1 MTLFQYKENY
11 MEEVNNENQVQAEE
25 ELVVDVVETPTDEA
39 EPEAVEANSG
49 GDEELDKY
57 TRGVSKRINKLN
69 DKIREAEIRANEA
82 ESKYQKLSNE
92 YVSVKSRANVLDKN
106 YTEEYENRV
115 KSQRQQAEDLYRKAR
130 ETNDP
135 DLEVKSV
142 ELLNK
147 VSLEEERVRLAKVQ
161 LQTQEE
167 QNFTNVQENVQ
178 NVQQPVYDKPKP
190 DSKAVEWQEKNDWF
204 QKDRVKTYTAM
215 GIHEDL
221 INEGFDGTDNDY
233 YEELDKRLQK
243 VYPDLQVKP
252 EGVSKDTN
260 STVQRVASASSGS
273 RQGTQ
278 GKKSGIKINSN
289 HASVKS
295 NLKPYGMSQQEWLK
309 RVGKEI
315 VKLEGVK

>member
-1 MTLFQYKENY
+1 MNEI
-11 MEEVNNENQVQAEE
+11 NNENQVEAEE
-25 ELVVDVVETPTDEA
+25 IVVDVEDTPVAGEPVVETD
-39 EPEAVEANSG
+39 SG
-49 GDEELDKY
+49 GDDELDKY
-57 TRGVSKRINKLN
+57 TKGVSKRINKLN
-69 DKIREAEIRANEA
+69 DKIRQAEQRAAEY
-82 ESKYQKLSNE
+82 ESKYTQLSNE
-92 YVSVKSRANVLDKN
+92 YNTVKKRASVLDKS

-115 KSQRQQAEDLYRKAR
+115 RSQRQQAEDLYRKAR

-135 DLEVKSV
+135 ELEVKSV

-161 LQTQEE
+161 LENQQQQT
-167 QNFTNVQENVQ
+167 FTNSAQTVQ
-178 NVQQPVYDKPKP
+178 NVQQEVYDKPKP
-190 DSKAVEWQEKNDWF
+190 DSKAVEWQKNNDWF

-221 INEGFDGTDNDY
+221 INEGFDGHDDEY
-233 YEELDKRLQK
+233 YEELDKRLLK
-243 VYPDLQVKP
+243 VYPDIRNKP

-295 NLKPYGMSQQEWLK
+295 NLKPYGMSQEEWLK

-315 VKLEGVK
+315 VKLEGAK

>member
-1 MTLFQYKENY
+1 MDEINK
-11 MEEVNNENQVQAEE
+11 ENQVQAEE
-25 ELVVDVVETPTDEA
+25 ELVVDVVDTPIDEA
-39 EPEAVEANSG
+39 EAEAVETNSG

-69 DKIREAEIRANEA
+69 DKIREAEIRASEA
-82 ESKYQKLSNE
+82 ESKYAKLSNE
-92 YVSVKSRANVLDKN
+92 YNSVKNRANVLDKN
-106 YTEEYENRV
+106 YTDEYENRV

-161 LQTQEE
+161 LETQE
-167 QNFTNVQENVQ
+167 NTTNVQQNVQ
-178 NVQQPVYDKPKP
+178 NVEQQVYDKPKP

-278 GKKSGIKINSN
+278 GKKSGIKISSN

>member
-1 MTLFQYKENY
+1 
-11 MEEVNNENQVQAEE
+11 MEEINKENQVQAEE

-39 EPEAVEANSG
+39 EAEAVETNSG

-69 DKIREAEIRANEA
+69 DKIREAEIRASEA
-82 ESKYQKLSNE
+82 ESKYARLSNE
-92 YVSVKSRANVLDKN
+92 YDSVKNRANVLDKN
-106 YTEEYENRV
+106 YTDEYENRV

-161 LQTQEE
+161 LETQE
-167 QNFTNVQENVQ
+167 NTTNVQQNVQ
-178 NVQQPVYDKPKP
+178 NVEQQVYDKPKP
-190 DSKAVEWQEKNDWF
+190 DSKAVDWQEKNDWF

>member
-1 MTLFQYKENY
+1 MNEI
-11 MEEVNNENQVQAEE
+11 NNENQVEAEE
-25 ELVVDVVETPTDEA
+25 IVVDVEDTPVAEEPVVETD
-39 EPEAVEANSG
+39 SG
-49 GDEELDKY
+49 GDDELDKY
-57 TRGVSKRINKLN
+57 TKGVSKRINKLN
-69 DKIREAEIRANEA
+69 DKIRQAEQRAAEY
-82 ESKYQKLSNE
+82 ESKYTQLSNE
-92 YVSVKSRANVLDKN
+92 YNTVKQRANVLDKS

-135 DLEVKSV
+135 ELEVKSV

-161 LQTQEE
+161 LENQQQQT
-167 QNFTNVQENVQ
+167 FTNSAQTVQ
-178 NVQQPVYDKPKP
+178 NVQQEVYDKPKP
-190 DSKAVEWQEKNDWF
+190 DSKAVEWQKNNDWF

-221 INEGFDGTDNDY
+221 INEGFDGHDDEY
-233 YEELDKRLQK
+233 YEELDKRLLK
-243 VYPDLQVKP
+243 VYPDIRNKP

-295 NLKPYGMSQQEWLK
+295 NLKPYGMSQEEWLK

-315 VKLEGVK
+315 VKLEGAK

>member
-1 MTLFQYKENY
+1 MNE
-11 MEEVNNENQVQAEE
+11 MNNENQVETEE
-25 ELVVDVVETPTDEA
+25 IVVDVEDTPVAEETAIETD
-39 EPEAVEANSG
+39 SG
-49 GDEELDKY
+49 GDDELDKY
-57 TRGVSKRINKLN
+57 TKGVSKRINKLN
-69 DKIREAEIRANEA
+69 DKIRQAEQRAAEY
-82 ESKYQKLSNE
+82 ESKYTQLSNE
-92 YVSVKSRANVLDKN
+92 YNTVKKRASVLDKS

-135 DLEVKSV
+135 ELEVKSV

-161 LQTQEE
+161 LENQQQQT
-167 QNFTNVQENVQ
+167 FTNSAQNVQ
-178 NVQQPVYDKPKP
+178 NVQQQVYDKPKP
-190 DSKAVEWQEKNDWF
+190 DSKAVEWQKNNDWF

-221 INEGFDGTDNDY
+221 INEGFDGHDDDY
-233 YEELDKRLQK
+233 YQELDKRLLK
-243 VYPDLQVKP
+243 VYPDIRNKP

-295 NLKPYGMSQQEWLK
+295 NLKPYGMSQEEWLK

-315 VKLEGVK
+315 VKLEGAK

>member
-1 MTLFQYKENY
+1 MNE
-11 MEEVNNENQVQAEE
+11 MNNENQVEAEE
-25 ELVVDVVETPTDEA
+25 IVVDVEDTPVAEEPVVETD
-39 EPEAVEANSG
+39 SG
-49 GDEELDKY
+49 GDDELDKY
-57 TRGVSKRINKLN
+57 TKGVSKRINKLN
-69 DKIREAEIRANEA
+69 DKIRQAEQRAAEY
-82 ESKYQKLSNE
+82 ESKYTQLSNE
-92 YVSVKSRANVLDKN
+92 YNTVKNRASVLDKS

-135 DLEVKSV
+135 ELEVKSV

-161 LQTQEE
+161 LESQQRQT
-167 QNFTNVQENVQ
+167 FTNSAQTVQ
-178 NVQQPVYDKPKP
+178 NVQQEVYDKPKP
-190 DSKAVEWQEKNDWF
+190 DSKAVEWQKNNDWF

-221 INEGFDGTDNDY
+221 INEGFDGHDDDY
-233 YEELDKRLQK
+233 YEELDKRLLK
-243 VYPDLQVKP
+243 VYPDIRNKP

-295 NLKPYGMSQQEWLK
+295 NLKPYGMSQEEWLK

-315 VKLEGVK
+315 VKLEGAK

>member
-1 MTLFQYKENY
+1 MNDI
-11 MEEVNNENQVQAEE
+11 NNENQVETEE
-25 ELVVDVVETPTDEA
+25 IVVDVEDTPVAEEPVVETD
-39 EPEAVEANSG
+39 SG
-49 GDEELDKY
+49 GDDELDKY
-57 TRGVSKRINKLN
+57 TKGVSKRINKLN
-69 DKIREAEIRANEA
+69 DKIRQAEQRAAEY
-82 ESKYQKLSNE
+82 ESKYTQLSNE
-92 YVSVKSRANVLDKN
+92 YNTVKKRASVLDKS

-135 DLEVKSV
+135 ELEVKSV

-161 LQTQEE
+161 LENQQQQT
-167 QNFTNVQENVQ
+167 FTNSAQSVQ
-178 NVQQPVYDKPKP
+178 NVQQEVYDKPKP
-190 DSKAVEWQEKNDWF
+190 DSKAVEWQKSNDWF

-221 INEGFDGTDNDY
+221 INEGFDGHDDEY
-233 YEELDKRLQK
+233 YEELDKRLLK
-243 VYPDLQVKP
+243 VYPDIRNKP

-295 NLKPYGMSQQEWLK
+295 NLKPYGMSQEEWLK

-315 VKLEGVK
+315 VKLEGAK

>member
-1 MTLFQYKENY
+1 MNEI
-11 MEEVNNENQVQAEE
+11 NNENQVEAEE
-25 ELVVDVVETPTDEA
+25 IVVDVEDTPVAEEPVVETD
-39 EPEAVEANSG
+39 SG
-49 GDEELDKY
+49 GDDELDKY
-57 TRGVSKRINKLN
+57 TKGVSKRINKLN
-69 DKIREAEIRANEA
+69 DKIRKAEQRAAEY
-82 ESKYQKLSNE
+82 ESKYTQLSNE
-92 YVSVKSRANVLDKN
+92 YNTVKQRASVLDKS

-115 KSQRQQAEDLYRKAR
+115 KSQRQQAEELYRKAR

-135 DLEVKSV
+135 ELEVKSV

-161 LQTQEE
+161 LENQQQQT
-167 QNFTNVQENVQ
+167 FTNSAQTVQ
-178 NVQQPVYDKPKP
+178 NVQQQVYDKPKP
-190 DSKAVEWQEKNDWF
+190 DSKAVEWQKNNDWF

-221 INEGFDGTDNDY
+221 INEGFDGHDDEY
-233 YEELDKRLQK
+233 YEELDKRLLK
-243 VYPDLQVKP
+243 VYPDIRNKP

-295 NLKPYGMSQQEWLK
+295 NLKPYGMSQEEWLK

-315 VKLEGVK
+315 VKLEGAK

>member
-1 MTLFQYKENY
+1 MNE
-11 MEEVNNENQVQAEE
+11 MNNENQVETEE
-25 ELVVDVVETPTDEA
+25 IVVDVEDTPVAEEPVVETD
-39 EPEAVEANSG
+39 SG
-49 GDEELDKY
+49 GDDELDKY
-57 TRGVSKRINKLN
+57 TKGVSKRINKLN
-69 DKIREAEIRANEA
+69 EKIRQAEQRAAEY
-82 ESKYQKLSNE
+82 ESKYTQLSNE
-92 YVSVKSRANVLDKN
+92 YNTVKNRASVLDKS

-135 DLEVKSV
+135 ELEVKSV

-161 LQTQEE
+161 LENQQQQT
-167 QNFTNVQENVQ
+167 FTNSAQTVQ
-178 NVQQPVYDKPKP
+178 NVQQEVYDKPKP
-190 DSKAVEWQEKNDWF
+190 DSKAVEWQKNNDWF

-221 INEGFDGTDNDY
+221 INEGFDGHDDDY
-233 YEELDKRLQK
+233 YQELDKRLLK
-243 VYPDLQVKP
+243 VYPDIRNKP

-295 NLKPYGMSQQEWLK
+295 NLKPYGMSQEEWLK

-315 VKLEGVK
+315 VKLEGAK

>member
-1 MTLFQYKENY
+1 MNE
-11 MEEVNNENQVQAEE
+11 MNNENQVEAEE
-25 ELVVDVVETPTDEA
+25 IVVDVEDTPVAEEPVIETD
-39 EPEAVEANSG
+39 SG
-49 GDEELDKY
+49 GDDELDKY
-57 TRGVSKRINKLN
+57 TKGVSKRINKLN
-69 DKIREAEIRANEA
+69 DKIRQAEQRAAEY
-82 ESKYQKLSNE
+82 ESKYTQLSNE
-92 YVSVKSRANVLDKN
+92 YNTVKKRASVLDKS

-135 DLEVKSV
+135 ELEVKSV

-161 LQTQEE
+161 LENQQQQT
-167 QNFTNVQENVQ
+167 FTNSAQSVQ
-178 NVQQPVYDKPKP
+178 NVQQEVYDKPKP
-190 DSKAVEWQEKNDWF
+190 DSKAVEWQKSNDWF

-221 INEGFDGTDNDY
+221 INEGFDGHDDEY
-233 YEELDKRLQK
+233 YEELDKRLLK
-243 VYPDLQVKP
+243 VYPDIRNKP

-295 NLKPYGMSQQEWLK
+295 NLIPYGMSQEEWLK

-315 VKLEGVK
+315 VKLEGAK

>member
-1 MTLFQYKENY
+1 MNEI
-11 MEEVNNENQVQAEE
+11 NNENQVEAEE
-25 ELVVDVVETPTDEA
+25 IVVDVEDTPVAEEPVVETD
-39 EPEAVEANSG
+39 SG
-49 GDEELDKY
+49 GDDELDKY
-57 TRGVSKRINKLN
+57 TKGVSKRINKLN
-69 DKIREAEIRANEA
+69 DKIRQAEQRAAEY
-82 ESKYQKLSNE
+82 ESKYTQLSNE
-92 YVSVKSRANVLDKN
+92 YNTVKKRASVLDKS

-135 DLEVKSV
+135 ELEVKSV

-161 LQTQEE
+161 LENQQQQT
-167 QNFTNVQENVQ
+167 FTNSAQTVQ
-178 NVQQPVYDKPKP
+178 NVQQEVYDRPKP
-190 DSKAVEWQEKNDWF
+190 DSKAVEWQKNNDWF

-221 INEGFDGTDNDY
+221 INEGFDGHDDEY
-233 YEELDKRLQK
+233 YEELDKRLSK
-243 VYPDLQVKP
+243 VYPDIRNKP

-295 NLKPYGMSQQEWLK
+295 NLKPYGMSQEEWLK

-315 VKLEGVK
+315 VKLEGAK

>member
-1 MTLFQYKENY
+1 MNEI
-11 MEEVNNENQVQAEE
+11 NNENQVEAEE
-25 ELVVDVVETPTDEA
+25 IVVDVEDTPVAEEPVVETD
-39 EPEAVEANSG
+39 SG
-49 GDEELDKY
+49 GDDELDKY
-57 TRGVSKRINKLN
+57 TKGVSKRINKLN
-69 DKIREAEIRANEA
+69 DKIRQAEQRAAEY
-82 ESKYQKLSNE
+82 ESKYTQLSNE
-92 YVSVKSRANVLDKN
+92 YNTVKNRANVLDKS

-135 DLEVKSV
+135 ELEVKSV

-147 VSLEEERVRLAKVQ
+147 VSLEEERVRLAKIQ
-161 LQTQEE
+161 LKNQQQQT
-167 QNFTNVQENVQ
+167 FTNSAQTVQ
-178 NVQQPVYDKPKP
+178 NVQQQVYDKPKP
-190 DSKAVEWQEKNDWF
+190 DSKAVEWQKNNDWF

-221 INEGFDGTDNDY
+221 INEGFDGHDDEY
-233 YEELDKRLQK
+233 YEELDKRLLK
-243 VYPDLQVKP
+243 VYPDIRNKP

-295 NLKPYGMSQQEWLK
+295 NLKPYGMSQEEWLK

-315 VKLEGVK
+315 VKLEGAK

>member
-1 MTLFQYKENY
+1 MNEI
-11 MEEVNNENQVQAEE
+11 NNENQVEAEE
-25 ELVVDVVETPTDEA
+25 IVVDVEDTPVAEEPVVETD
-39 EPEAVEANSG
+39 SG
-49 GDEELDKY
+49 GDDELDKY
-57 TRGVSKRINKLN
+57 TKGVSKRINKLN
-69 DKIREAEIRANEA
+69 DKIRQAEQRAAEY
-82 ESKYQKLSNE
+82 ESKYTQLSNE
-92 YVSVKSRANVLDKN
+92 YNTVKKRASVLDKS

-135 DLEVKSV
+135 ELEVKSV

-161 LQTQEE
+161 LENQQQQT
-167 QNFTNVQENVQ
+167 FTNSAQTVQ
-178 NVQQPVYDKPKP
+178 NVQQEVYDRPKP
-190 DSKAVEWQEKNDWF
+190 DSKAVEWQKNNDWF

-221 INEGFDGTDNDY
+221 INEGFDGHDDDY
-233 YEELDKRLQK
+233 YQELDKRLLK
-243 VYPDLQVKP
+243 VYPDIRNKP

-295 NLKPYGMSQQEWLK
+295 NLKPYGMSQEEWLK

-315 VKLEGVK
+315 VKLEGAK

>member
-1 MTLFQYKENY
+1 MNEI
-11 MEEVNNENQVQAEE
+11 NNENQVEAEE
-25 ELVVDVVETPTDEA
+25 IVVDVEDTPVAEEPVVETD
-39 EPEAVEANSG
+39 SG
-49 GDEELDKY
+49 GDDELDKY
-57 TRGVSKRINKLN
+57 TKGVSKRINKLN
-69 DKIREAEIRANEA
+69 DKIRQAEQRAAEY
-82 ESKYQKLSNE
+82 ESKYTQLSNE
-92 YVSVKSRANVLDKN
+92 YNTVKKRASVLDKS

-135 DLEVKSV
+135 ELEVKSV

-161 LQTQEE
+161 LENQQQQT
-167 QNFTNVQENVQ
+167 FTNSAQTVQ
-178 NVQQPVYDKPKP
+178 NVQQEVYDKPKP
-190 DSKAVEWQEKNDWF
+190 DSKAVEWQKNNDWF

-221 INEGFDGTDNDY
+221 INEGFDGHDDEY
-233 YEELDKRLQK
+233 YEELDKRLLK
-243 VYPDLQVKP
+243 VYPDIRNKP

-295 NLKPYGMSQQEWLK
+295 NLKPYGMSQEEWLK

-315 VKLEGVK
+315 VKLEGAK

>member
-1 MTLFQYKENY
+1 MNE
-11 MEEVNNENQVQAEE
+11 MNNENQVETEE
-25 ELVVDVVETPTDEA
+25 IVVDVEDTPVAEEPVVETD
-39 EPEAVEANSG
+39 SG
-49 GDEELDKY
+49 GDDELDKY
-57 TRGVSKRINKLN
+57 TKGVSKRINKLN
-69 DKIREAEIRANEA
+69 DKIRQAEQRAAEY
-82 ESKYQKLSNE
+82 ESKYTQLSNE
-92 YVSVKSRANVLDKN
+92 YNTVKKRASVLDKS

-115 KSQRQQAEDLYRKAR
+115 RSQRQQAEDLYRKAR

-135 DLEVKSV
+135 ELEVKSV

-161 LQTQEE
+161 LENQQQQT
-167 QNFTNVQENVQ
+167 FTNSAQTVQ
-178 NVQQPVYDKPKP
+178 NVQQEVYDKPKP
-190 DSKAVEWQEKNDWF
+190 DSKAVEWQKNNDWF

-221 INEGFDGTDNDY
+221 INEGFDGHDDEY
-233 YEELDKRLQK
+233 YEELDKRLLK
-243 VYPDLQVKP
+243 VYPDIRNKP

-295 NLKPYGMSQQEWLK
+295 NLKPYGMSQEEWLK

-315 VKLEGVK
+315 VKLEGAK

>member
-1 MTLFQYKENY
+1 MNDI
-11 MEEVNNENQVQAEE
+11 NNENQVETEEIVVDIEDTPVAEE
-25 ELVVDVVETPTDEA
+25 SVVETD
-39 EPEAVEANSG
+39 SG
-49 GDEELDKY
+49 GDDELDKY
-57 TRGVSKRINKLN
+57 TKGVSKRINKLN
-69 DKIREAEIRANEA
+69 DKIRQAEQRAAEY
-82 ESKYQKLSNE
+82 ESKYTQLSNE
-92 YVSVKSRANVLDKN
+92 YNTVKKRASVLDKS

-135 DLEVKSV
+135 ELEVKSV

-161 LQTQEE
+161 LENQQQQT
-167 QNFTNVQENVQ
+167 FTNSAQNVQ
-178 NVQQPVYDKPKP
+178 NVQQQVYDKPKP
-190 DSKAVEWQEKNDWF
+190 DSKAVEWQKNNDWF

-221 INEGFDGTDNDY
+221 INEGFDGHDDDY
-233 YEELDKRLQK
+233 YQELDKRLLK
-243 VYPDLQVKP
+243 VYPDIRNKP

-295 NLKPYGMSQQEWLK
+295 NLKPYGMSQEEWLK

-315 VKLEGVK
+315 VKLEGAK

>member
-1 MTLFQYKENY
+1 MNDI
-11 MEEVNNENQVQAEE
+11 NNENQVETEE
-25 ELVVDVVETPTDEA
+25 IVVDVEDTPVAEEPVVETD
-39 EPEAVEANSG
+39 SG
-49 GDEELDKY
+49 GDDELDKY
-57 TRGVSKRINKLN
+57 TKGVSKRINKLN
-69 DKIREAEIRANEA
+69 DKIRQAEQRAAEY
-82 ESKYQKLSNE
+82 ESKYTQLSNE
-92 YVSVKSRANVLDKN
+92 YNTVKNRASVLDKS

-135 DLEVKSV
+135 ELEVKSV

-161 LQTQEE
+161 LESQQRQT
-167 QNFTNVQENVQ
+167 FTNSAQTVQ
-178 NVQQPVYDKPKP
+178 NVQQEVYDKPKP
-190 DSKAVEWQEKNDWF
+190 DSKAVAWQKNNDWF

-221 INEGFDGTDNDY
+221 INEGFDGHDDDY
-233 YEELDKRLQK
+233 YEELDKRLLK
-243 VYPDLQVKP
+243 VYPDIRNKP

-295 NLKPYGMSQQEWLK
+295 NLKPYGMSQEEWLK

-315 VKLEGVK
+315 VKLEGAK

>member
-1 MTLFQYKENY
+1 MSEINEN
-11 MEEVNNENQVQAEE
+11 NQVQAEE
-25 ELVVDVVETPTDEA
+25 EVVVDVVETADNAVEV
-39 EPEAVEANSG
+39 EAVDTNSG
-49 GDEELDKY
+49 GDDELDKY

-69 DKIREAEIRANEA
+69 DKIRQAEMRAEEA
-82 ESKYQKLSNE
+82 ESKYAKLSND
-92 YVSVKSRANVLDKN
+92 YASVKNRATVLDKN

-115 KSQRQQAEDLYRKAR
+115 NSQRQQAEDLYRKAR

-147 VSLEEERVRLAKVQ
+147 VALEEERVRLAKVQ
-161 LQTQEE
+161 LETQQQNATIVE
-167 QNFTNVQENVQ
+167 QNVPNTT
-178 NVQQPVYDKPKP
+178 QQVYDKPKP
-190 DSKAVEWQEKNDWF
+190 DAKAVEWSEKNDWF

-221 INEGFDGTDNDY
+221 LSEGYDGTETEY

-243 VYPDLQVKP
+243 VYPDLQAEP
-252 EGVSKDTN
+252 SGVSKEAN

-278 GKKSGIKINSN
+278 GKKSGIKISSN

-295 NLKPYGMSQQEWLK
+295 NLKPYGMSQEEWLK

-315 VKLEGVK
+315 VKLEGAK

>member
-1 MTLFQYKENY
+1 MNEL
-11 MEEVNNENQVQAEE
+11 NNENQVETEE
-25 ELVVDVVETPTDEA
+25 IIVDVEDTPINE
-39 EPEAVEANSG
+39 EAVLETDSG
-49 GDEELDKY
+49 GDDELDKY
-57 TRGVSKRINKLN
+57 TKGVSKRINKLN
-69 DKIREAEIRANEA
+69 DKIRLAEQKAA
-82 ESKYQKLSNE
+82 DYESKYAQLSNE
-92 YVSVKSRANVLDKN
+92 YNSVKTRANVLDKN

-115 KSQRQQAEDLYRKAR
+115 KSQRSQAEDLYRKAR

-161 LQTQEE
+161 LQSQEE
-167 QNFTNVQENVQ
+167 QSFNNVPQSVQ
-178 NVQQPVYDKPKP
+178 NTQKPVYDKPKP
-190 DSKAVEWQEKNDWF
+190 DSKAVKCQQNNDWF
-204 QKDRVKTYTAM
+204 QQDRVKTYTAM

-221 INEGFDGTDNDY
+221 INEGFDGSDSEY
-233 YEELDKRLQK
+233 YEELDKRLTK
-243 VYPDLQVKP
+243 VYPDLRNKP
-252 EGVSKDTN
+252 EGVSKDAN
-260 STVQRVASASSGS
+260 STVQRVASASNNGS

-295 NLKPYGMSQQEWLK
+295 NLKPYGMSQEEWLK

-315 VKLEGVK
+315 VKLEGAK

>member
-1 MTLFQYKENY
+1 MDEINK
-11 MEEVNNENQVQAEE
+11 ENQVQAEE
-25 ELVVDVVETPTDEA
+25 ELVVDVVDTPIDEA
-39 EPEAVEANSG
+39 EAEAVETNSG

-69 DKIREAEIRANEA
+69 DKVRQAEIRASEA
-82 ESKYQKLSNE
+82 ESKYAKLSNE
-92 YVSVKSRANVLDKN
+92 YDSVKSRASVLDKS
-106 YTEEYENRV
+106 YTDEYENRV

-161 LQTQEE
+161 LETQ
-167 QNFTNVQENVQ
+167 QNATNVEQNVQ
-178 NVQQPVYDKPKP
+178 NVPQQVYDKPKP

-243 VYPDLQVKP
+243 VYPDLQAKP

>member
-1 MTLFQYKENY
+1 MNEI
-11 MEEVNNENQVQAEE
+11 NNENQVEAEE
-25 ELVVDVVETPTDEA
+25 IVVDVEDTPVAEEPVVETD
-39 EPEAVEANSG
+39 SG
-49 GDEELDKY
+49 GDDELDKY
-57 TRGVSKRINKLN
+57 TKGVSKRINKLN
-69 DKIREAEIRANEA
+69 DKIRQAEQRAAEY
-82 ESKYQKLSNE
+82 ESKYTQLSNE
-92 YVSVKSRANVLDKN
+92 YNTVKKRASVLDKS

-135 DLEVKSV
+135 ELEVKSV

-161 LQTQEE
+161 LENQQQQT
-167 QNFTNVQENVQ
+167 FTNSAQTVQ
-178 NVQQPVYDKPKP
+178 NVQQEVYDKPKP
-190 DSKAVEWQEKNDWF
+190 DSKAVEWQKNNDWF

-221 INEGFDGTDNDY
+221 INEGFDGHDDDY
-233 YEELDKRLQK
+233 YQELDKRLLK
-243 VYPDLQVKP
+243 VYPDIRNKP

-295 NLKPYGMSQQEWLK
+295 NLKPYGMSQEEWLK

-315 VKLEGVK
+315 VKLEGAK

>member
-1 MTLFQYKENY
+1 MNEI
-11 MEEVNNENQVQAEE
+11 NNENQVEAEE
-25 ELVVDVVETPTDEA
+25 IVVDVEDTPVAEEPVVETD
-39 EPEAVEANSG
+39 SG
-49 GDEELDKY
+49 GDDELDKY
-57 TRGVSKRINKLN
+57 TKGVSKRINKLN
-69 DKIREAEIRANEA
+69 DKIRQAEQRAAEY
-82 ESKYQKLSNE
+82 ESKYTQLSNE
-92 YVSVKSRANVLDKN
+92 YNTVKQRANVLDKS

-135 DLEVKSV
+135 ELEVKSV

-161 LQTQEE
+161 LENQQQQT
-167 QNFTNVQENVQ
+167 FTNSAQTVQ
-178 NVQQPVYDKPKP
+178 NVQQQVYDKPKP
-190 DSKAVEWQEKNDWF
+190 DSKAVEWQKNNDWF

-221 INEGFDGTDNDY
+221 INEGFDGHDDEY
-233 YEELDKRLQK
+233 YEELDKRLLK
-243 VYPDLQVKP
+243 VYPDIRNKP

-295 NLKPYGMSQQEWLK
+295 NLKPYGMSQEEWLK

-315 VKLEGVK
+315 VKLEGAK

>member
-1 MTLFQYKENY
+1 MSEINEN
-11 MEEVNNENQVQAEE
+11 NQVQAEE
-25 ELVVDVVETPTDEA
+25 EVVVDVVETADNAVEV
-39 EPEAVEANSG
+39 EAVDTNSG
-49 GDEELDKY
+49 GDDELDNY

-69 DKIREAEIRANEA
+69 DRIRAAEIRAEEA
-82 ESKYQKLSNE
+82 ESKYAKVSNE
-92 YVSVKSRANVLDKN
+92 LSSVKSRATVLDKN

-135 DLEVKSV
+135 NLEVKSV

-147 VSLEEERVRLAKVQ
+147 VTLEEERVRLAKMQ
-161 LQTQEE
+161 LEAQQE
-167 QNFTNVQENVQ
+167 QNSTIVEQNVQ
-178 NVQQPVYDKPKP
+178 NTQQQVYDKPKP
-190 DSKAVEWQEKNDWF
+190 DAKAVEWQENNDWF

-221 INEGFDGTDNDY
+221 LSEGYDGTESEY
-233 YEELDKRLQK
+233 YQELDKRLQK
-243 VYPDLQVKP
+243 VYPDLQAKP
-252 EGVSKDTN
+252 EGVSKEA

-278 GKKSGIKINSN
+278 GKKSGIKISSN

-295 NLKPYGMSQQEWLK
+295 NLKPYGMSQEEWLR

-315 VKLEGVK
+315 VKLEGAK

>member
-1 MTLFQYKENY
+1 MNDI
-11 MEEVNNENQVQAEE
+11 NNENQVETEE
-25 ELVVDVVETPTDEA
+25 IVVDVEDTPVAEEPVVETD
-39 EPEAVEANSG
+39 SG
-49 GDEELDKY
+49 GDDELDKY
-57 TRGVSKRINKLN
+57 TKGVSKRINKLN
-69 DKIREAEIRANEA
+69 DKIRQAEQRAAEY
-82 ESKYQKLSNE
+82 ESKYTQLSNE
-92 YVSVKSRANVLDKN
+92 YNTVKNRASVLDKS

-135 DLEVKSV
+135 ELEVKSV

-161 LQTQEE
+161 LESQQRQT
-167 QNFTNVQENVQ
+167 FTNSAQTVQ
-178 NVQQPVYDKPKP
+178 NVQQEVYDKPKP
-190 DSKAVEWQEKNDWF
+190 DSKAVEWQKNNDWF

-221 INEGFDGTDNDY
+221 INEGFDGHDDDY
-233 YEELDKRLQK
+233 YEELDKRLLK
-243 VYPDLQVKP
+243 VYPDIRNKP

-295 NLKPYGMSQQEWLK
+295 NLKPYGMSQEEWLK

-315 VKLEGVK
+315 VKLEGAK

>member
-1 MTLFQYKENY
+1 MDEINK
-11 MEEVNNENQVQAEE
+11 ENQVQAEE
-25 ELVVDVVETPTDEA
+25 ELVVDVVDTPIDEA
-39 EPEAVEANSG
+39 EAEAVETNSG

-69 DKIREAEIRANEA
+69 DKVRQAEIRASEA
-82 ESKYQKLSNE
+82 ESKYAKLSNE
-92 YVSVKSRANVLDKN
+92 YDSVKSRASVLDKS
-106 YTEEYENRV
+106 YTDEYENRV

-161 LQTQEE
+161 LETQ
-167 QNFTNVQENVQ
+167 QNATNVEQNVQ
-178 NVQQPVYDKPKP
+178 NVPQQVYDKPKP

-221 INEGFDGTDNDY
+221 INEGFDGTDSEY
-233 YEELDKRLQK
+233 YQELDKRLLK
-243 VYPDLQVKP
+243 VYPDLRNEP